1 MMVLLQLWV
10 TVCCFVGCWHILG
23 WCGGFVTRVLD
34 RRYEMDRLAIDL
46 EVQRLEREALDQ
58 TIRWAYNQGW
68 HQMFDEDHNMAVTE
82 FRHRWGDDRREV
94 R

>member
-34 RRYEMDRLAIDL
+34 RRYEMDRLAID
-46 EVQRLEREALDQ
+46 V
-58 TIRWAYNQGW
+58 
-68 HQMFDEDHNMAVTE
+68 
-82 FRHRWGDDRREV
+82 RRGSQHGGH
-94 R
+94 